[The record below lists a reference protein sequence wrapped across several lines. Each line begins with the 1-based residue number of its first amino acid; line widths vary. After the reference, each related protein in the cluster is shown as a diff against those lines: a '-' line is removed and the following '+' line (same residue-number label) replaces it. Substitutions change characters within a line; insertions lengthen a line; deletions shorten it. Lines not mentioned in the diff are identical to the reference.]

1 MNIKD
6 IIPEV
11 GFVQR
16 NYCDDC
22 GTLLDLTFSQYDEEI
37 SGVRIQI
44 DGLPILQCPACS
56 KHHLPDLSRLALIDC
71 HKRATQAGSSVFTCV
86 RKKRTDDFK
95 FAKVLFQYDSDDYFY
110 IPGLYRP
117 FNVGFL
123 TPVFFKREVLLK
135 YDNSPSYRVQF
146 ASTTYG
152 TIYTGEEYISFGINK
167 NGLVVMWLGDIAK
180 MPEPEQY
187 YLRSENVPSDHS
199 IGSEFYEG
207 QIECVFTEISREDRL
222 FKARSAFIEA
232 NVKRF
237 AKKIGHLDDEVM
249 SLALAFNGPVVDTEK
264 ERHHVADTL
273 NKIYIESFDNAAL
286 GHVLKSL
293 GGDPKSL
300 GSLKRLQG
308 VLERALPGEDI
319 NSLLSPLYVLYDLR
333 VAYSHLTSTEKQCQV
348 FQTVVDRLG
357 IDASV
362 NLTELYSCVIES
374 LIPMFERLAELVD
387 IDEVDRGNGGLEI
400 E

>member
-1 MNIKD
+1 MIHIKD
-6 IIPEV
+6 LIPKA

-22 GTLLDLTFSQYDEEI
+22 RTLLDLEFSRYDEGI
-37 SGVRIQI
+37 SGVHIQI
-44 DGLPILQCPACS
+44 DGLPVLRCS
-56 KHHLPDLSRLALIDC
+56 TCNKDHLPDLSRLALIDC
-71 HKRATQAGSSVFTCV
+71 HKRAVEAGSAVFACV
-86 RKKRTDDFK
+86 RKKRTHEFK
-95 FAKVLFQYDSDDYFY
+95 FAKVPFLYDPDDYFY
-110 IPGLYRP
+110 IPGLHRP
-117 FNVGFL
+117 FDVGFL

-180 MPEPEQY
+180 MPESEQY
-187 YLRSENVPSDHS
+187 YLRSENVASDHS

-207 QIECVFTEISREDRL
+207 QIECVFTEVSREDRL

-232 NVKRF
+232 NFKRF
-237 AKKIGHLDDEVM
+237 AKKIAHLDDEVM
-249 SLALAFNGPVVDTEK
+249 NLALAFNGPVVDTEK
-264 ERHHVADTL
+264 ERRHVADTL

-286 GHVLKSL
+286 EDVLKSL
-293 GGDPKSL
+293 GGDAKNL

-308 VLERALPGEDI
+308 VLERALPNEDI

-333 VAYSHLTSTEKQCQV
+333 VAYSHLTSAERQREV
-348 FQTVVDRLG
+348 LQTVVDRLG
-357 IDASV
+357 IDVSV
-362 NLTELYSCVIES
+362 GLTDLYNRLIEALIATFERLTELVK
-374 LIPMFERLAELVD
+374 VD
-387 IDEVDRGNGGLEI
+387 NDPR
-400 E
+400 

>member
-1 MNIKD
+1 MHIKD
-6 IIPEV
+6 IIPEA

-22 GTLLDLTFSQYDEEI
+22 DMLLDLKFSRYDEEI
-37 SGVRIQI
+37 SGVHIQI
-44 DGLPILQCPACS
+44 DGLPVLQCPACS

-71 HKRATQAGSSVFTCV
+71 HKRAVEAGSPVFACV
-86 RKKRTDDFK
+86 RKKRTHEFE
-95 FAKVLFQYDSDDYFY
+95 FTKVPFLYDPDDYFY
-110 IPGLYRP
+110 IPGLHRP
-117 FNVGFL
+117 FDVGFL
-123 TPVFFKREVLLK
+123 TPVFFNREVLLK
-135 YDNSPSYRVQF
+135 YDNSPHYRVQF

-180 MPEPEQY
+180 MPESEQY

-207 QIECVFTEISREDRL
+207 QIECVFTEASREDRL

-237 AKKIGHLDDEVM
+237 AKKIAHLDQEVM

-264 ERHHVADTL
+264 ERRHVADTL

-286 GHVLKSL
+286 GEVLASL
-293 GGDPKSL
+293 GGDPNSL

-308 VLERALPGEDI
+308 VLERALPSEDI
-319 NSLLSPLYVLYDLR
+319 NGLLSPLYVLYDLR
-333 VAYSHLTSTEKQCQV
+333 VAYSHLASAEKQRDK
-348 FQTVVDRLG
+348 FQSVVDRLG

-362 NLTELYSCVIES
+362 SLTDLYDHLLET
-374 LIPMFERLAELVD
+374 LIATFERLAKLVD
-387 IDEVDRGNGGLEI
+387 VVDAD
-400 E
+400 

>member
-1 MNIKD
+1 MHIKD
-6 IIPEV
+6 LIPEA

-22 GTLLDLTFSQYDEEI
+22 GALLDLAFSRFDEKI
-37 SGVRIQI
+37 SGVHIQI
-44 DGLPILQCPACS
+44 IGLPVLRCLACT
-56 KHHLPDLSRLALIDC
+56 KDFLPDLSRFALIDC
-71 HKRATQAGSSVFTCV
+71 HKRAVEAGSPTFACV
-86 RKKRTDDFK
+86 RKKRMNEFK
-95 FAKVLFQYDSDDYFY
+95 FAKVPFLYDPDDYFY
-110 IPGLYRP
+110 IPGLYRQ
-117 FNVGFL
+117 FNIGFL

-180 MPEPEQY
+180 MPEAEQY
-187 YLRSENVPSDHS
+187 YLRSENVDSDHS

-207 QIECVFTEISREDRL
+207 QIECVFTEVSREDRL

-232 NVKRF
+232 SFNRF
-237 AKKIGHLDDEVM
+237 GKKIAHLDDEVM
-249 SLALAFNGPVVDTEK
+249 NLALAFNGPIVDTEK
-264 ERHHVADTL
+264 ERRHVADTL
-273 NKIYIESFDNAAL
+273 NKIYIESFDSTAL
-286 GHVLKSL
+286 GDMLKSL
-293 GGDPKSL
+293 GGDPKNL

-308 VLERALPGEDI
+308 FMERAVPREDI

-333 VAYSHLTSTEKQCQV
+333 VAYSHLTSAERQREV

-357 IDASV
+357 VDASV
-362 NLTELYSCVIES
+362 GLTDLYDS
-374 LIPMFERLAELVD
+374 LMGALIAMFELLAELVD
-387 IDEVDRGNGGLEI
+387 VDVVD
-400 E
+400 

>member
-1 MNIKD
+1 MDIKD
-6 IIPEV
+6 LIPQADY
-11 GFVQR
+11 VQR

-22 GTLLDLTFSQYDEEI
+22 GKLLDLEFLRYNEEI

-44 DGLPILQCPACS
+44 DGLPILRCSTCS
-56 KHHLPDLSRLALIDC
+56 KGYLPDLSRLALIDC
-71 HKRATQAGSSVFTCV
+71 HKRAVEAGSPVFACV
-86 RKKRTDDFK
+86 RKKRTNEFK
-95 FAKVLFQYDSDDYFY
+95 FAKVPFLYDPDDYFY

-117 FNVGFL
+117 FDVGFL
-123 TPVFFKREVLLK
+123 TPVFLKREVLLK

-152 TIYTGEEYISFGINK
+152 TIYTGEEYISFGINR

-180 MPEPEQY
+180 MPESEQY
-187 YLRSENVPSDHS
+187 YLRSENVSSDHS

-207 QIECVFTEISREDRL
+207 QIECVFTKISREDRL

-232 NVKRF
+232 SVKRF
-237 AKKIGHLDDEVM
+237 AKKIAHLDDEVM
-249 SLALAFNGPVVDTEK
+249 NLALAFNGPVVDTDK
-264 ERHHVADTL
+264 ERRHVADTL

-286 GHVLKSL
+286 GDVLQSL

-308 VLERALPGEDI
+308 LLERALPSEDI

-333 VAYSHLTSTEKQCQV
+333 VAYSHLTSAERQRDV
-348 FQTVVDRLG
+348 LQTVVDRLG
-357 IDASV
+357 VDV
-362 NLTELYSCVIES
+362 NTS
-374 LIPMFERLAELVD
+374 LIDLYNCLIGALIVTFERLAELVH
-387 IDEVDRGNGGLEI
+387 VDDAD
-400 E
+400 

>member
-1 MNIKD
+1 MQIKD
-6 IIPEV
+6 LTPEA

-22 GTLLDLTFSQYDEEI
+22 GEMLDLEFSRYDEKI
-37 SGVRIQI
+37 SGVNIQI
-44 DGLPILQCPACS
+44 DGLPVLRCSACS
-56 KHHLPDLSRLALIDC
+56 KDHLPDLSRLALIDC
-71 HKRATQAGSSVFTCV
+71 HRRAVEAGILVFSCV
-86 RKKRTDDFK
+86 RKKRMHEFNFT
-95 FAKVLFQYDSDDYFY
+95 KVPFQYDPDDYFY
-110 IPGLYRP
+110 IPGLHRP

-123 TPVFFKREVLLK
+123 TPVFFKQEVLLK

-180 MPEPEQY
+180 MPESEQY

-207 QIECVFTEISREDRL
+207 QIECIFTKVSREDRL

-232 NVKRF
+232 YFKRF
-237 AKKIGHLDDEVM
+237 GKKIAHLDDEVM
-249 SLALAFNGPVVDTEK
+249 NLALTFNGPVVDTEK
-264 ERHHVADTL
+264 ERRHVADTL
-273 NKIYIESFDNAAL
+273 NKIYIESFDNTAL
-286 GHVLKSL
+286 ADMLKSL
-293 GGDPKSL
+293 GGDPTGL

-308 VLERALPGEDI
+308 VLERALPGDDI
-319 NSLLSPLYVLYDLR
+319 NSPLSPLYVLYDLR
-333 VAYSHLTSTEKQCQV
+333 VAYSHLTSAQKQRDV
-348 FQTVVDRLG
+348 FQTVADRLG

-362 NLTELYSCVIES
+362 GLTDLYDRLIEV
-374 LIPMFERLAELVD
+374 LIATFERLAELVD
-387 IDEVDRGNGGLEI
+387 VDDAD
-400 E
+400 